1 MYLVGLQSYCADLF
15 SWVEPQHLLSFS
27 GTTQIIGQFARVFS
41 LQCFQNE
48 AYKLHLVSKS
58 CCCTYGLYLFKVN
71 LNIMCY
77 MLTVGGI
84 VQKKPCWEIAENKP
98 CRGLYF
104 PFKHI
109 LQALEQQA
117 LHTAMF
123 ALAALMQAGTGA
135 GATCKAER
143 KSDGSMEKQHPT
155 RLCLSE

>member
-1 MYLVGLQSYCADLF
+1 
-15 SWVEPQHLLSFS
+15 
-27 GTTQIIGQFARVFS
+27 
-41 LQCFQNE
+41 
-48 AYKLHLVSKS
+48 
-58 CCCTYGLYLFKVN
+58 
-71 LNIMCY
+71 MCY

-135 GATCKAER
+135 GATCKAEKEVR
-143 KSDGSMEKQHPT
+143 WKHGETAPH
-155 RLCLSE
+155 